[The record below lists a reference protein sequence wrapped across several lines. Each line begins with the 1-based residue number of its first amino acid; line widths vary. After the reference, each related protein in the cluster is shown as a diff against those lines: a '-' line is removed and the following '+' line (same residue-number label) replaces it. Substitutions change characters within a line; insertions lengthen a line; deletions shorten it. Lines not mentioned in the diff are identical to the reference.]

1 MLLFWSLW
9 VGKHVQKGLFPFRR
23 PCGLILYKGIL
34 RRCVLWLRPL
44 SAVLEMGLLLPRAI
58 ANCSGNGNWMSIS
71 YCLQLEKKKK
81 GQRWGQKKKPL
92 MPFRIL
98 VDIFKPERTD
108 GLDQQERRR
117 LVVSANDSAPA
128 NTNPAV
134 FHTYSHSLLLLF
146 PLPIAIKCYA
156 DALECYT
163 IKEQDSDEWGGGG
176 GGGGG
181 ENAGAKR
188 RAWRRFMF
196 FCLLQFEK
204 RLVISSPS
212 GSYS

>member
-1 MLLFWSLW
+1 
-9 VGKHVQKGLFPFRR
+9 
-23 PCGLILYKGIL
+23 
-34 RRCVLWLRPL
+34 
-44 SAVLEMGLLLPRAI
+44 MGLLLPRVI

-71 YCLQLEKKKK
+71 YCLQLFWSWKKKK
-81 GQRWGQKKKPL
+81 GRRWGQGKKPL

-108 GLDQQERRR
+108 GLAQQERRR

-163 IKEQDSDEWGGGG
+163 IKEQDSDEWGGVGRGG
-176 GGGGG
+176 GAQERKDEREGDSCFS
-181 ENAGAKR
+181 ASFSLR
-188 RAWRRFMF
+188 RGS
-196 FCLLQFEK
+196 L
-204 RLVISSPS
+204 SPLPAALILKINS
-212 GSYS
+212 VSEQNKEIILFWQMLWGI